1 MTTIEFMRTGRPDT
15 EYDTFSGGRYAKKR
29 KRTICADGFSF
40 SAQMGELLYS
50 THCLACHNTQVHWR
64 EKKLATDWAS
74 LQAEV
79 RRWQQLSKLDWSE
92 YDVEVVTGYLNDL
105 HYRYPPPN

>member
-1 MTTIEFMRTGRPDT
+1 MLCRSIVVALLVL
-15 EYDTFSGGRYAKKR
+15 SGHVAE
-29 KRTICADGFSF
+29 
-40 SAQMGELLYS
+40 AQAQPIRDATRGELLYS

-74 LQAEV
+74 LQSEV
-79 RRWQQLSKLDWSE
+79 RRWALLSKLEWSG
-92 YDVEVVTGYLNDL
+92 YDIEVVTGYLNDL

>member
-1 MTTIEFMRTGRPDT
+1 MLRRSIVVVLLVLCGYLAEAG
-15 EYDTFSGGRYAKKR
+15 
-29 KRTICADGFSF
+29 
-40 SAQMGELLYS
+40 AQPIRDATRGELLYS
-50 THCLACHNTQVHWR
+50 THCLACHNAQVHWR

-79 RRWQQLSKLDWSE
+79 RRWALLSKLEWGE
-92 YDVEVVTGYLNDL
+92 YDIEVVTGYLNDL

>member
-1 MTTIEFMRTGRPDT
+1 MLRRSMLVALLVL
-15 EYDTFSGGRYAKKR
+15 SGHV
-29 KRTICADGFSF
+29 ADAD
-40 SAQMGELLYS
+40 AQPIRDARRGELLYS

-79 RRWQQLSKLDWSE
+79 RRWALLSKLEWSA

-105 HYRYPPPN
+105 HYRYPLPD